1 MRKLLA
7 AAAPALTHSL
17 AAPTGLARP
26 AATATDTPAAMRTIV
41 HAWSARLN
49 ANDNAGVAR
58 LFAVPAIIRQGDLI
72 YRLTTRKQLTIWH
85 DGLPCGGTISQI
97 IIRGRFATAVF
108 VLGMRRG
115 HTCQGLDAE
124 AAARFEIVGGK
135 IRSWT
140 QVAVPDQTGPVA

>member
-1 MRKLLA
+1 MLLA
-7 AAAPALTHSL
+7 AAAVTLSI
-17 AAPTGLARP
+17 AAPAGHARP
-26 AATATDTPAAMRTIV
+26 AATATDPPATMRTVV

-49 ANDNAGVAR
+49 ANDNVGVAR

-97 IIRGRFATAVF
+97 LIRGRFATAVF
-108 VLGMRRG
+108 ELGLRKG
-115 HTCQGLDAE
+115 HTCQGLGAE

-140 QVAVPDQTGPVA
+140 QVAVPDPTGPVA